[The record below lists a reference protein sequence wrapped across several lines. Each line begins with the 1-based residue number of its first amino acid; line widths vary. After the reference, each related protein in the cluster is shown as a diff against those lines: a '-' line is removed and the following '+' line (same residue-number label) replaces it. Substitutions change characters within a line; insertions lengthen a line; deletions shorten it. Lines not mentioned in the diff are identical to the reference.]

1 MREIGINYTYRCG
14 SCQCLYSTTL
24 SSLYR
29 TTSTEKQNKTKQ
41 NRIETM
47 ISNSH
52 INIQDTNRTFTYIIY

>member
-29 TTSTEKQNKTKQ
+29 TTSQRNKTKQ
-41 NRIETM
+41 NKTE
-47 ISNSH
+47 SKQCPNSY
-52 INIQDTNRTFTYIIY
+52 INIQDTSRIFTYIIY